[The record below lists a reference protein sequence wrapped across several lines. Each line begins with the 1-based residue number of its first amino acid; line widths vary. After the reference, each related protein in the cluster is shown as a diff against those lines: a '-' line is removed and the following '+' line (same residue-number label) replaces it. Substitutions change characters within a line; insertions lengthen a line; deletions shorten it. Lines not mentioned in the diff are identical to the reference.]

1 MISTVRTES
10 AENRTETDRTTPPMP
25 TYRPDL
31 ASIPVYTPGKPI
43 DEVARELGLEEV
55 VKLASNECPVP
66 PFPEVQEAIAAAT
79 GSLHRYPENS
89 SYHLVG
95 ELARRHDLPEQC
107 FWVGAGSSQL
117 LGCTALA
124 VGGRGT
130 SAVYADPSFVM
141 YGIYAVLSGAES
153 IKVPL
158 DGGAAHDLDAM
169 AAAIR
174 PETTVVYVC
183 NPNNP
188 TGTHVSADA
197 LWRFI
202 DTVPDRV
209 LVVVD
214 EAYAEYAT
222 APDYASAIP
231 VAVERDNVIVAR
243 TFSKAYGLAGLRVGY
258 AVGRP
263 ETLAQLRRTQPP
275 FSVTTLGQV
284 AAAEALRH
292 PDRLAERV
300 HENARGRA
308 WLAVELAARNVEVA
322 PSQTNFVMLLGDRDT
337 EGVARACLE
346 KGVII
351 RTLGQSAR
359 ISVGTP
365 DENARF
371 IEVWDEVASA
381 HPAR

>member
-1 MISTVRTES
+1 
-10 AENRTETDRTTPPMP
+10 MP
-25 TYRPDL
+25 TYRPDI

-43 DEVARELGLEEV
+43 DEVARELGLDQI

-66 PFPEVQEAIAAAT
+66 PFPEVEEAIAAAT
-79 GSLHRYPENS
+79 GTLHRYPENS
-89 SYHLVG
+89 SYRLVRA
-95 ELARRHDLPEQC
+95 LAATHDLAEDY

-117 LGCTALA
+117 LGCIALA

-141 YGIYAVLSGAES
+141 YGLYAVLSGSES
-153 IKVPL
+153 IRVPL
-158 DGGAAHDLDAM
+158 DTHLAHDLDAM
-169 AAAIR
+169 EAAIR
-174 PETTVVYVC
+174 PDTTVVYVC

-188 TGTHVSADA
+188 TGTHVSGDA
-197 LWRFI
+197 VWRFI
-202 DTVPDRV
+202 ESVPDRV

-231 VAVERDNVIVAR
+231 LAVERDNVVVAR

-258 AVGRP
+258 AIGRP

-284 AAAEALRH
+284 GATEALRH
-292 PDRLAERV
+292 PDRLAERI
-300 HENARGRA
+300 HDNARGRA

-322 PSQTNFVMLLGDRDT
+322 PSQTNFVMLLGERDT
-337 EGVARACLE
+337 QRVAKESMER
-346 KGVII
+346 GVII
-351 RTLGQSAR
+351 RTLGPSAR
-359 ISVGTP
+359 VSVGTP
-365 DENARF
+365 EENARF
-371 IEVWDEVASA
+371 IEVWDEVASS
-381 HPAR
+381 HTSS